1 MSKIRKALKNEIAE
15 LQRVFDDAKKFM
27 RANGN
32 MNQWINGYPSDEL
45 LLNDIEA
52 DHFYV
57 RENEDGKINGCFA
70 LIYGEDPT
78 YGIIDGGSWL
88 NNEPYAVI
96 HRIANDGTEKKLLEE
111 AVELGFENTDNI
123 RIDTHRDNIPM
134 QNALKKLGFKYC
146 GIIYLANGDER
157 LAYQKVK

>member
-1 MSKIRKALKNEIAE
+1 MSTIRKAGINEISE
-15 LQRVFDDAKKFM
+15 IQRIFEAAKRFM

-32 MNQWINGYPSDEL
+32 MKQWINGYPSDEL
-45 LLNDIEA
+45 LSKDIEEE
-52 DHFYV
+52 HFYV
-57 RENEDGKINGCFA
+57 RVGEDGRINGCFA

-96 HRIANDGTEKKLLEE
+96 HRIANDGTKKNLLEE

-157 LAYQKVK
+157 LAFQKVK